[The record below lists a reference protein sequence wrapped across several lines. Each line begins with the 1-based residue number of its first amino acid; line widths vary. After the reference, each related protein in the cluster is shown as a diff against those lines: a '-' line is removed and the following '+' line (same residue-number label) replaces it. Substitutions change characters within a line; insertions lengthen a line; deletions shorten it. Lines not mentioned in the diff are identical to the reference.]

1 METEVRFTARI
12 PSDDYAKLRVVAA
25 MRGGSI
31 NLTLCDAIVAYLQQ
45 WEEEHGEVPIIKGQ
59 L

>member
-1 METEVRFTARI
+1 MDAEVRFTARI

-25 MRGGSI
+25 MRGESI

-45 WEEEHGEVPIIKGQ
+45 WEEDHGEVPIIQK
-59 L
+59 